1 MGEVHVDEILL
12 FVKHI
17 IQCGLNVFCNR
28 IKIRETLAVM
38 QENMKLSSVNGEETR
53 VQETVEYITEGR
65 L

>member
-38 QENMKLSSVNGEETR
+38 QENMKLSSVNGEEPR
-53 VQETVEYITEGR
+53 VQETVEDITEGR